1 MSCDVYI
8 SQRLQGDDHPNEE
21 VERIVHSGLRIVG
34 DVQLRRRGL
43 QGRLRSREDMRLR
56 VDSDAGEE
64 LLLNAFRRGGGDLM
78 AELYFGDLKMRA
90 LHTHDDHLNP
100 DGYLM
105 PNGHMHF
112 PTYRFPL
119 TRGNSSYAYEVDC
132 TDDVELSE
140 FVDIFCALLDIQ
152 KGNFQLPLPTQR
164 RGR

>member
-1 MSCDVYI
+1 MSCNV
-8 SQRLQGDDHPNEE
+8 SQYLPEDDHYNIE
-21 VERIVHSGLRIVG
+21 VERIVHSNLRIVG
-34 DVQLRRRGL
+34 EVQLRRRG
-43 QGRLRSREDMRLR
+43 QRERLRSREDLRLR
-56 VDSDAGEE
+56 VESDAGEE
-64 LLLNAFRRGGGDLM
+64 LLLNSFRRGGGDLM
-78 AELYFGDLKMRA
+78 AELYFQDVKMRA

-132 TDDVELSE
+132 TDDIDLNE
-140 FVDIFCALLDIQ
+140 FMDIFCALLNMH